1 MLQSQNPYSTER
13 IDALTKTLATM
24 DARARQ
30 KYAAQHK
37 DDPAVIAVALNVN
50 NILAAAE
57 RNKAMQA
64 GAQQQ
69 SKVVDREIAGMAPPP
84 QQMARLPEEQG
95 IAQLKVPN
103 LEGMADG
110 GIAGY
115 ADGGMAGGSEFD
127 FAQRSEPVV
136 RMAYGGDIPRYQ
148 GVPKAM
154 GGDGSLVSGNPMY
167 NIPGFQAVQP
177 RDTFT
182 QAGSPENMTPWERFS
197 SYMGEKKKQATLL
210 EIAYRIQSG
219 IATPDEIVLYNSAKV
234 AGGDKAAADVKY
246 PPQDAV
252 RAKDFP
258 GVKPGFE
265 KMPVDAAIPPAA
277 GGVKDL
283 IPAPPKLDTS
293 FKPAKA
299 PTTEDAAALGD
310 KFFNSKARI
319 NEINRQVLQEQ
330 ADVNTAKENS
340 IAALEAFNKKQGPAF
355 AGYEQTLKKEEL
367 QDATDKE
374 KAGLMALF
382 KGFLGV
388 AAGESPD
395 AAVNFAKGALLGV
408 DDYNVAMKDLKKSA
422 KERNKEMQ
430 YIEQARRAEERGNF
444 DKAQMY
450 EDKAETS
457 RQASARFGIAA
468 INDIT
473 NAGGKA
479 SADIFNTL
487 SSNTSRE
494 NIARMQEASQNVRAN
509 AQLRAPSAQMQ
520 LFGALGKG
528 DIEKGLGIYAETMGP
543 EGKGLQSTL
552 KQYSGMTG
560 ELELR
565 RMETAGTPEEKARA
579 ATIRQL
585 QKQQLVSGLKP
596 VNVAEALP

>member
-69 SKVVDREIAGMAPPP
+69 SKVVDREIAGMVPPP
-84 QQMARLPEEQG
+84 QQMTRLPEEQG

-136 RMAYGGDIPRYQ
+136 RMAGGGHIPRYQ
-148 GVPKAM
+148 GVPTAM
-154 GGDGSLVSGNPMY
+154 GGDGSVVKSSIQQIEDS
-167 NIPGFQAVQP
+167 NIAALGPLAQQF
-177 RDTFT
+177 
-182 QAGSPENMTPWERFS
+182 
-197 SYMGEKKKQATLL
+197 KQAEQQFIAAAKSGDQQAIAQYMQAKEVLRKQLEETVTSKFGNQAPKVLNQLL
-210 EIAYRIQSG
+210 SSDKPVVTGPVSAVN
-219 IATPDEIVLYNSAKV
+219 PDEAVIAAEKASRFKLPA
-234 AGGDKAAADVKY
+234 DKT
-246 PPQDAV
+246 PPS
-252 RAKDFP
+252 
-258 GVKPGFE
+258 
-265 KMPVDAAIPPAA
+265 AA

-340 IAALEAFNKKQGPAF
+340 LAALEAFNKKQGPAF

-382 KGFLGV
+382 KGFLGI
-388 AAGESPD
+388 AAGESPN
-395 AAVNFAKGALLGV
+395 AAVNIAKGAMLGL
-408 DDYNVAMKDLKKSA
+408 DDYSGAMKDLKKSA

-430 YIEQARRAEERGNF
+430 YIEQARRAEDRGNF

-494 NIARMQEASQNVRAN
+494 NVARMQESGQTARTKATIE
-509 AQLRAPSAQMQ
+509 AQLNTPDRLVFNQ
-520 LFGALGKG
+520 L
-528 DIEKGLGIYAETMGP
+528 
-543 EGKGLQSTL
+543 L
-552 KQYSGMTG
+552 KDNKND
-560 ELELR
+560 
-565 RMETAGTPEEKARA
+565 PVA
-579 ATIRQL
+579 A
-585 QKQQLVSGLKP
+585 
-596 VNVAEALP
+596 AEALQKMKTEKFNVYDSYSKYLTAFANKEGVSPPLPFDQYAKQFIPEVSPNKNTTIRTQPGG

>member
-1 MLQSQNPYSTER
+1 M
-13 IDALTKTLATM
+13 
-24 DARARQ
+24 
-30 KYAAQHK
+30 YAADHK
-37 DDPAVIAVALNVN
+37 NDPAVVAVALNVS

-69 SKVVDREIAGMAPPP
+69 SKIVDKEIAGMAPPP
-84 QQMARLPEEQG
+84 QQARRLPEEQG
-95 IAQLKVPN
+95 IAQLKAPN

-154 GGDGSLVSGNPMY
+154 GGDGSLVSSNPMY

-252 RAKDFP
+252 RTKDFP

-265 KMPVDAAIPPAA
+265 KMPVDAAVPPAA

-340 IAALEAFNKKQGPAF
+340 LAALEAFNKKQGPAF

-388 AAGESPD
+388 AAGESPN
-395 AAVNFAKGALLGV
+395 AAVNMAKGAMLGL
-408 DDYNVAMKDLKKSA
+408 DDYSGAMKDLKKSA

-430 YIEQARRAEERGNF
+430 YIEQARRAEDRGNF

-494 NIARMQEASQNVRAN
+494 NVARMQESGQTARTKATIE
-509 AQLRAPSAQMQ
+509 AQLNTPDRLVFNQ
-520 LFGALGKG
+520 L
-528 DIEKGLGIYAETMGP
+528 
-543 EGKGLQSTL
+543 L
-552 KQYSGMTG
+552 KDNKND
-560 ELELR
+560 
-565 RMETAGTPEEKARA
+565 PVA
-579 ATIRQL
+579 A
-585 QKQQLVSGLKP
+585 
-596 VNVAEALP
+596 AEALQKMKTEKFNVYDSYSKYLTAFANKEGVSPPLPFDQYAKQFIPEVSPNKNTTIRTQPGG